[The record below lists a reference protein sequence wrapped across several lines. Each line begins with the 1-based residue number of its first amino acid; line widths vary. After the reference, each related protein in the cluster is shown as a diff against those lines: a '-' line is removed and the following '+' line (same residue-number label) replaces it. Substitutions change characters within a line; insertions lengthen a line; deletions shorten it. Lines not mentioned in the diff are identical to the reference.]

1 MPHSQ
6 WDLSPLARDQT
17 CAPCSGTC
25 ILNHWTSR
33 EVPRCYYSF
42 PNTLQFLSMTNSTLF
57 HFGNFVL
64 SKYSFSKTLDVLFS
78 FFMLVLLT
86 YIIFH

>member
-1 MPHSQ
+1 
-6 WDLSPLARDQT
+6 
-17 CAPCSGTC
+17 
-25 ILNHWTSR
+25 
-33 EVPRCYYSF
+33 
-42 PNTLQFLSMTNSTLF
+42 MTNSTLF